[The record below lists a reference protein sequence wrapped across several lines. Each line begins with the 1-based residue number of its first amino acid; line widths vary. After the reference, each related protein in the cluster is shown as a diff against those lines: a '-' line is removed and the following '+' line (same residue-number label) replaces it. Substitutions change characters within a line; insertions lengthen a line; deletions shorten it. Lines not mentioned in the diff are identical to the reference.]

1 MLASVGVYV
10 KLVCSFGGV
19 ILIARPQ
26 FIFGGLP
33 ADVPSEVDMSGKR
46 MVSVM
51 SGGRFV
57 RLADVV
63 LIGFIEQVWLASWER
78 PVAVSSVYALCSPLG
93 IQLILLVCVFPTD
106 TILRAVGKRAHAL
119 HVLSTFCS
127 QCILASTIGCVSR
140 LEACFASSDGPTW
153 GAHHLPA

>member
-33 ADVPSEVDMSGKR
+33 ANVPSEVDMSGKR
-46 MVSVM
+46 MISVM

-78 PVAVSSVYALCSPLG
+78 PVAVSSVYALCSSLG
-93 IQLILLVCVFPTD
+93 IQLILVCVFPTD

>member
-1 MLASVGVYV
+1 M

-33 ADVPSEVDMSGKR
+33 ANVPSEVDMSGKR
-46 MVSVM
+46 MISVM
-51 SGGRFV
+51 SARRSV

-78 PVAVSSVYALCSPLG
+78 PVAVSSVYALCSSLG
-93 IQLILLVCVFPTD
+93 IQLILVCVFPTD

-140 LEACFASSDGPTW
+140 LEACFASSDGPTR

>member
-33 ADVPSEVDMSGKR
+33 ANVPSEVDMSGKR
-46 MVSVM
+46 MISVM
-51 SGGRFV
+51 SARRSV

-78 PVAVSSVYALCSPLG
+78 PVAVSSVYALCSSLG
-93 IQLILLVCVFPTD
+93 IQLILVCVFPTD

-140 LEACFASSDGPTW
+140 LEACFASSDGPTR